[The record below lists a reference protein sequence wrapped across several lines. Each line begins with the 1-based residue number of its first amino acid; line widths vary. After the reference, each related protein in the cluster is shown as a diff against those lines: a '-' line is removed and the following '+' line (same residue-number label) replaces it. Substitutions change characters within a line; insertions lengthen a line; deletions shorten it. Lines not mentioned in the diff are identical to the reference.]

1 MYITVYE
8 VVGLLAAVIAMLM
21 LGSRNVRFQLSMYT
35 LQIWLI
41 AGETILFA
49 IQHKDWHF
57 YLIGVTLILQRA
69 LLVPGFLNWIVNRID
84 GVKDSVKYSKKDSA
98 RYSVKDSGMVLRAPL
113 TMHLSILLFGLG
125 FFVATHLPLPEP
137 GGGGIVIAS
146 ATASI
151 SLLFS
156 GLIMMLTR
164 RLAISQIIGFI
175 TLENG
180 VYLFALTQTNGL
192 PILIEMAVLIDILG
206 AVILLGVLIFDI
218 NRQFEH
224 IDVTRLTNLK
234 F

>member
-8 VVGLLAAVIAMLM
+8 VVGVFAAVLAILM

-35 LQIWLI
+35 LQICLI

-49 IQHKDWHF
+49 IQYHDWHF
-57 YLIGVTLILQRA
+57 YLIGITLILQRA
-69 LLVPGFLNWIVNRID
+69 LLVPGFLNWIVSRID
-84 GVKDSVKYSKKDSA
+84 GVKDP
-98 RYSVKDSGMVLRAPL
+98 GMILPAPL
-113 TMHLSILLFGLG
+113 TMHLSILLFGLS
-125 FFVATHLPLPEP
+125 FFVATHLPLPEA
-137 GGGGIVIAS
+137 GGSRIVIAS

-164 RLAISQIIGFI
+164 RLALSQIIGFI

-180 VYLFALTQTNGL
+180 VYLFALTQTDGL
-192 PILIEMAVLIDILG
+192 PILIEMAVFIDILG
-206 AVILLGVLIFDI
+206 AVMLSGVLIFNI
-218 NRQFEH
+218 KRSFEH

-234 F
+234 H

>member
-8 VVGLLAAVIAMLM
+8 VIGVLAAVIAILM

-35 LQIWLI
+35 LQICLI

-49 IQHKDWHF
+49 IQYHEWHF
-57 YLIGVTLILQRA
+57 YIIGVTLILQRA
-69 LLVPGFLNWIVNRID
+69 ILVPGFLNWIVNRID
-84 GVKDSVKYSKKDSA
+84 GVKDP
-98 RYSVKDSGMVLRAPL
+98 GMILPAPL
-113 TMHLSILLFGLG
+113 TMHLSILLFGLS

-137 GGGGIVIAS
+137 GASKIVIAS

-164 RLAISQIIGFI
+164 RLALSQIIGFI

-180 VYLFALTQTNGL
+180 VYLFALTQTDGL
-192 PILIEMAVLIDILG
+192 PILIEMAVFIDILG
-206 AVILLGVLIFDI
+206 AVMLSGVLIFNI
-218 NRQFEH
+218 KRSFEH
-224 IDVTRLTNLK
+224 IDVSRLNNLK
-234 F
+234 H

>member
-8 VVGLLAAVIAMLM
+8 VVGVLAAVLAILM

-35 LQIWLI
+35 LQICLI

-49 IQHKDWHF
+49 IQYHDWHF
-57 YLIGVTLILQRA
+57 YLIGITLILQRA
-69 LLVPGFLNWIVNRID
+69 ILVPGFLNWIVSRID
-84 GVKDSVKYSKKDSA
+84 GVKDP
-98 RYSVKDSGMVLRAPL
+98 GMILPAPL
-113 TMHLSILLFGLG
+113 TMHLSILLFGLS

-137 GGGGIVIAS
+137 GGSRIVIAS

-164 RLAISQIIGFI
+164 RLALSQIIGFI

-180 VYLFALTQTNGL
+180 VYLFALTQTDGL
-192 PILIEMAVLIDILG
+192 PILIEMAVFIDILG
-206 AVILLGVLIFDI
+206 AVMLSGVLIFNI
-218 NRQFEH
+218 KRSFEH

-234 F
+234 H